1 MRKLASIQV
10 IKNIEP
16 IKGADK
22 IELAHILGWQCV
34 VKKNE
39 FNVGDKIIYCELDS
53 VLPEK
58 PEYEF
63 LRNRNFRIKTIK
75 LLGVV
80 SQGLVLPLSNLKSS
94 KLFEYKVGDDVTE
107 LIGITKYL
115 SPSEREE
122 MYQSE
127 IKISNEKNK
136 LKKFMMR
143 YSWFRRL
150 FLSRKQKYGF
160 PYWLSKTDE
169 TRVQSLHWDE
179 FYNKFKDMEI
189 YISEK
194 IDYQSASFTS
204 KNIPR
209 FNNWFGR
216 KMFNIFNK
224 L

>member
-16 IKGADK
+16 INGADK
-22 IELAHILGWQCV
+22 IELAHVLGWDLVSKKGEFSINDKCIYIEIDSV
-34 VKKNE
+34 VKDCPE
-39 FNVGDKIIYCELDS
+39 F
-53 VLPEK
+53 
-58 PEYEF
+58 EF
-63 LRNRNFRIKTIK
+63 LRKYKFRVKTQKIR
-75 LLGVV
+75 GVI
-80 SQGLVLPLSNLKSS
+80 SQGLAIPLKTFNIP
-94 KLFEYKVGDDVTE
+94 EDIIVDTDVTE
-107 LIGITKYL
+107 LLGITKYL

-150 FLSRKQKYGF
+150 FLSRKQKDGF
-160 PYWLSKTDE
+160 PYWISKTDE
-169 TRVQSLHWDE
+169 TRVQSLNWGE
-179 FYNKFKDMEI
+179 FYNKFKDKEI

-194 IDYQSASFTS
+194 IDYQSSSFTS

-209 FNNWFGR
+209 FNNWVGR
-216 KMFNIFNK
+216 KMFNLVNN